1 MVFILYLSLVFKSGF
16 RVKPSSLI
24 FGAPY
29 NMDHIR
35 RDRVKIFRFFFIS
48 VLSISHSSGSYE
60 STGTK
65 IFKKSIKCWSKGF
78 AKNFVRIYYI
88 SNING
93 IHTKKSILKNAFKS
107 TMCRGHSMILTFHMS
122 AQSKGQ
128 ELCDIDRE

>member
-1 MVFILYLSLVFKSGF
+1 MIHAFKRDNLMNSLSKRTV
-16 RVKPSSLI
+16 
-24 FGAPY
+24 
-29 NMDHIR
+29 
-35 RDRVKIFRFFFIS
+35 RDRVIFDFFFRFMCAAN
-48 VLSISHSSGSYE
+48 SHSPGSYE